1 MSGESVN
8 NSAEL
13 TLGINTKPAETAI
26 GELQTKL
33 NGLVKNLD
41 NLNKAAGV
49 QHVVSPEAAKEVTQ
63 LANKIRELEGEIEGL
78 KLLMKNGGTQ
88 VGNAFQSGLQS
99 GVGNFKLSRMVLP
112 EDQQR
117 TIAEKFGKVG
127 VEGAAALVNG
137 FTNANFSKQNQ
148 ALQYLEQNT
157 EKSLKKIQGMMKA
170 AQDVASTFGS
180 DTARAKFG
188 DLFFDPSF
196 KAKIDQQLS
205 LVRHLQDEAAKA
217 AQAQAKARSEAEI
230 GQKRD
235 LELWRKQNEALREQA
250 TIRERLSQRSISMNQ
265 RNAQWDRL
273 NETVYYYG
281 GTKEQIAALERQLKL
296 VTEIQDKLKAGQSLR
311 TVTQQYGTAAISDYT
326 RGAGYSPSEL
336 KSFIE
341 HIRKVEADRIQ
352 AKKDADKV
360 LEQADRAYL
369 AEAKARLKQ
378 HYAEVKA
385 DSARSAAE
393 RQMHL
398 DQLAKSQARQQRV
411 EVNSIKNANW
421 GYDYGGDLKK
431 QLQNQLKI
439 AQEVEKAIQ
448 AQLSSRSIVEKF
460 GSSAFTSVNSGA
472 TSVAAF
478 RTQLDALNQ
487 TNTRTT
493 GTTRS
498 LTQANQA
505 ARDAAREHREQQA
518 MLHSTLRGVA
528 GGLDNLW
535 LTYGRFIPQMVSAYA
550 AVSAFRKAATEG
562 IRFDYQTQFI
572 SALGGDRALSAQNIQ
587 DQLLSIQGSPAN
599 VNELATSLRVLQ
611 QTGIDAAEGMGLLK
625 TVISASTLGETSL
638 KVAAEDIVGV
648 LEVFNLHSE
657 DPLQLA
663 SNFRKAGDV
672 LAYVA
677 QETKANLHDV
687 AAGMQAATGISSQYN
702 ISLEKVAATAA
713 VLGKQG
719 IVGSKSGTFI
729 RNFVEELYQPRSDK
743 SRKALAELGV
753 NAYDDKGQA
762 KEYVSLIKELID
774 KLKEYKSVARDAFV
788 ADIFGERG
796 KKPFR
801 GIMQDFDGFL
811 EKIREAE
818 AANGLLE
825 KQTSKLAETTQYQL
839 QQLKADYDN
848 LFIKTWSDDSL
859 AAPIQALRDA
869 IGSADL
875 QQLFR
880 SIVQAV
886 VELGTALANNIDSV
900 VMFGKGLATWLA
912 FQTLHGS
919 VAMLARGIGL
929 LGPAIGAVVTAIGG
943 GSLAVQSFSAVAAGA
958 ASSLAGKTGIVGALG
973 TVSPILGAVA
983 SALGGVTIALGVAGV
998 AWYLFRDRTA
1008 EALEDSTLRLR
1019 SYGREVAQIL
1029 SGIEQ
1034 LPAAAARTAAER
1046 AAGGLDSKHSE
1057 LREEQARIAKR
1068 YGLNKNDLV
1077 GDFNTYELAN
1087 KATSSYNIYEVLG
1100 TLKAKNK
1107 EYATTRDQ
1115 VLAGLRT
1122 ASAKEFDVLKVDRNR
1137 VNQEIADGTYGNAI
1151 TGSKDRAP
1159 KPTKGG
1165 RSSNAAANEAYRT
1178 QITKYEGE
1186 LRSIVESERE
1196 QLNDLETQRNLE
1208 LVSFGEFYDRKLAI
1222 MDKATQDRIE
1232 FVTKERDAAEKS
1244 GNLPAVKQYQAELDV
1259 LAAKLLKGNDSA
1271 VAKLKTDEIQRAT
1284 IAWKKLNTEMSLDVK
1299 KVGDESRYDLAMRT
1313 ASAEERVT
1321 LEINKQVTAYKD
1333 SKIAAMGNFDKKDT
1347 EEYKAQLALVTQ
1359 GVEEYR
1365 QALIAAAE
1373 ANRVYSSN
1381 WVNGATEAWNAWKDS
1396 ANNAAKIT
1404 KESFTRVFQ
1413 KVDEVF
1419 LDFIRTGKLN
1429 FKSLGQTIKDEVIKL
1444 LYELTVK
1451 KFVIGIT
1458 GDFSNLALAL
1468 GGTALKSILGVSGGG
1483 GSTSGSGTNYTGLA
1497 SNASTAYSVYGGAKA
1512 AYAAY
1517 QGTAA
1522 GLSAS
1527 ETGAATWA
1535 YLQSGDF
1542 GTALGVALKGALGT
1556 EASTATT
1563 AASLEAYYAAQ
1574 GLEASTMGVATEAGL
1589 GGAAGLSW
1597 ASALFAIPFIAKF
1610 FNDRSRPLPL
1620 EFTGLGVDGQ
1630 YDGKNFDGTLATN
1643 YMRGGSYWD
1652 QRMQLTN
1659 DAAIVAQNYQNLKPP
1674 VIEIANP
1681 DYTTWQNAYQ
1691 EAGFQ
1696 NQIGDNAYRN
1706 GDETFYAPSK
1716 ISGYDEGYTPA
1727 PYSTDPTVLGNIDA
1741 AIEAAFNA
1749 PKSAMKKVA
1758 ELFGDAELAT
1768 QIDAFT
1774 AKISV
1779 SGRNIG
1785 EILGKIGAQVTTDL
1799 GQAFLPSIE
1808 AARVQGAAL
1817 RTGLETAIANATTA
1831 GDTEAVNTLKAQM
1844 EAIGI
1849 AASET
1854 WSQTFERVLKET
1866 DAVSK
1871 AMDLLGVSLKDIGD
1885 ANKVLTLSDN
1895 LVTLFGGID
1904 AMNSSVNAYYGNFYT
1919 EAEKQERVW
1928 KNMGETFKSLNL
1940 AMPTTREGFRDLVE
1954 AQDLTTTAGQ
1964 QTFVALMNV
1973 QGAFADLTPAMNAAA
1988 TAAEALAVT
1997 AEQLGSAKSALMG
2010 YFTTAQRRSV
2020 LTGNIYDTAL
2030 ENGVDL
2036 GGESLTNLSNASRQD
2051 FAAYVQSVANEG
2063 TEASRR
2069 MLVALAAIAPVFE
2082 DLVALAEAA
2091 AAADLQAAID
2101 KTQSAI
2107 DALTGQY
2114 GDVATAMLEINPP
2127 AKTLVESWRDNKTAL
2142 EALQGTFDQFF
2153 GVTIPDAAA
2162 TIQSLLTQLSAFEG
2176 GAETARSNAD
2186 NARLQGM
2193 TPTERAAFWRNQE
2206 ATLWQGLG
2214 NSTDKAGTIS
2224 KIMDAYAN
2232 TRAAELDALTGEQT
2246 KLNDAQKTG
2255 IQDQIDAWKTTLS
2268 VIEQSKR
2275 LVEDIDKTLAGLA
2288 YSDLS
2293 NLGYTDQLGA
2303 ASSSY
2308 SNTLSKAAAGDTNA
2322 MGNLTS
2328 IARDYLTEAQT
2339 YFGGATLDYSNVY
2352 DQVTGELKAL
2362 GLGLN
2367 TDGAG
2372 AQSEIDRLTAS
2383 LSRIPGDLKA
2393 AFDTQTAE
2401 GYERIATALDAGTQY
2416 STARLDEQKAQL
2428 QTQIDQQKVVIANQ
2442 EAQIRQQADNHAAL
2456 MERLAEQNARLAALE
2471 SNSNLTVAA

>member
-13 TLGINTKPAETAI
+13 TLGINTKSAETAI

-33 NGLVKNLD
+33 NGLVENLD
-41 NLNKAAGV
+41 KLNKAAGV
-49 QHVVSPEAAKEVTQ
+49 QHVVSPEAIKEIDLLTQKNKTLEATLDGFGKGGANTGNLTAGLKKTGNEATETTGKLAKLSYSIALLNGTKISISGLSGADNLAANLGKLDTRVTSYSSSLTKMGAVTKSQYQSQLQLGNEVVSMLKRQRSEQEALGNANVAIMRRELQLLKELKAAYVFNAPDNLTPKGKLVWAAQQMQANQGDSAAASVFNSAVISAIPNITQYEKEVKKLASAKDNLATNTKKSSASSIHWNTIANESHSLARGLAGSLNMLWLTWGSTAPLLAGAAISGSLRGVVQSGKDVEYQ
-63 LANKIRELEGEIEGL
+63 LRFVQELSGSAAVSISELSKAMEGTLQTPKQAAEGMRALAQAGLDTKQALEALPTILNLATVGELSMKDAALGATGVMHAFGLEVSDLAHIGDVFAKSAAISNTSVEGMVGAMKYASTVAEVYNVSLEEVSAALTVMAKRNIESTSAGTALRNMMNEFAAPTDKARSVMEKLGFSAFDANKKLKDLPTLLDDLKRSLSGLSEQSQIEALNKLFGERGGKAIAALIKDTGEFTKVLRTLREEADGFTSSVAAGLGDTVEGQFKRAAAEIQKSFVSVFMDTNDGIKALTASIADLFASDGFREFVRDVVEGIMTAVQITKEWADELKILALGFVAFKAGELALAGLAIAAGKAASGIALLSGVGATLDVARVALAATAKGIQGVEIVGSPVLTSMVQGFGSFAFAVGGIVPAMALAGGAVAALGVAVALAAKDWWDMAEARAKDEAAMKSWQVTSNSILGSLNRESEELTKNISKIRERNQAILEGRSLDTGSEAQPSGVAKLAQGIESQIANMKAKGGFKYVDGTWGGVSQEDLSELARREADYL
-78 KLLMKNGGTQ
+78 KAAATDA
-88 VGNAFQSGLQS
+88 GNATKR
-99 GVGNFKLSRMVLP
+99 GVQREENDRARVVAEFDRLRDSVASAYRKKQTPEALSILTELSRSTDLPTADLRQLVSRLSSKADGSVLS
-112 EDQQR
+112 
-117 TIAEKFGKVG
+117 TVNFGKDSKSS
-127 VEGAAALVNG
+127 AAANDARRAEIATTQGWLREL
-137 FTNANFSKQNQ
+137 SQLEKQ
-148 ALQYLEQNT
+148 
-157 EKSLKKIQGMMKA
+157 
-170 AQDVASTFGS
+170 AQD
-180 DTARAKFG
+180 
-188 DLFFDPSF
+188 
-196 KAKIDQQLS
+196 
-205 LVRHLQDEAAKA
+205 
-217 AQAQAKARSEAEI
+217 
-230 GQKRD
+230 
-235 LELWRKQNEALREQA
+235 
-250 TIRERLSQRSISMNQ
+250 
-265 RNAQWDRL
+265 
-273 NETVYYYG
+273 
-281 GTKEQIAALERQLKL
+281 
-296 VTEIQDKLKAGQSLR
+296 
-311 TVTQQYGTAAISDYT
+311 
-326 RGAGYSPSEL
+326 
-336 KSFIE
+336 
-341 HIRKVEADRIQ
+341 
-352 AKKDADKV
+352 
-360 LEQADRAYL
+360 
-369 AEAKARLKQ
+369 
-378 HYAEVKA
+378 
-385 DSARSAAE
+385 
-393 RQMHL
+393 
-398 DQLAKSQARQQRV
+398 
-411 EVNSIKNANW
+411 
-421 GYDYGGDLKK
+421 
-431 QLQNQLKI
+431 
-439 AQEVEKAIQ
+439 
-448 AQLSSRSIVEKF
+448 
-460 GSSAFTSVNSGA
+460 
-472 TSVAAF
+472 
-478 RTQLDALNQ
+478 
-487 TNTRTT
+487 
-493 GTTRS
+493 
-498 LTQANQA
+498 
-505 ARDAAREHREQQA
+505 
-518 MLHSTLRGVA
+518 
-528 GGLDNLW
+528 
-535 LTYGRFIPQMVSAYA
+535 
-550 AVSAFRKAATEG
+550 
-562 IRFDYQTQFI
+562 
-572 SALGGDRALSAQNIQ
+572 
-587 DQLLSIQGSPAN
+587 
-599 VNELATSLRVLQ
+599 ELATSYND
-611 QTGIDAAEGMGLLK
+611 GI
-625 TVISASTLGETSL
+625 VSAS
-638 KVAAEDIVGV
+638 
-648 LEVFNLHSE
+648 
-657 DPLQLA
+657 
-663 SNFRKAGDV
+663 
-672 LAYVA
+672 
-677 QETKANLHDV
+677 
-687 AAGMQAATGISSQYN
+687 
-702 ISLEKVAATAA
+702 
-713 VLGKQG
+713 
-719 IVGSKSGTFI
+719 
-729 RNFVEELYQPRSDK
+729 
-743 SRKALAELGV
+743 
-753 NAYDDKGQA
+753 
-762 KEYVSLIKELID
+762 EYWE
-774 KLKEYKSVARDAFV
+774 
-788 ADIFGERG
+788 G
-796 KKPFR
+796 
-801 GIMQDFDGFL
+801 
-811 EKIREAE
+811 
-818 AANGLLE
+818 
-825 KQTSKLAETTQYQL
+825 
-839 QQLKADYDN
+839 
-848 LFIKTWSDDSL
+848 
-859 AAPIQALRDA
+859 
-869 IGSADL
+869 
-875 QQLFR
+875 
-880 SIVQAV
+880 
-886 VELGTALANNIDSV
+886 
-900 VMFGKGLATWLA
+900 
-912 FQTLHGS
+912 
-919 VAMLARGIGL
+919 
-929 LGPAIGAVVTAIGG
+929 
-943 GSLAVQSFSAVAAGA
+943 
-958 ASSLAGKTGIVGALG
+958 
-973 TVSPILGAVA
+973 
-983 SALGGVTIALGVAGV
+983 
-998 AWYLFRDRTA
+998 
-1008 EALEDSTLRLR
+1008 RL
-1019 SYGREVAQIL
+1019 
-1029 SGIEQ
+1029 
-1034 LPAAAARTAAER
+1034 
-1046 AAGGLDSKHSE
+1046 
-1057 LREEQARIAKR
+1057 
-1068 YGLNKNDLV
+1068 
-1077 GDFNTYELAN
+1077 ELAN
-1087 KATSSYNIYEVLG
+1087 SYTALEISAIDNLIANQKDLTKTELAQL
-1100 TLKAKNK
+1100 TAKK
-1107 EYATTRDQ
+1107 KLLEGQ
-1115 VLAGLRT
+1115 L
-1122 ASAKEFDVLKVDRNR
+1122 
-1137 VNQEIADGTYGNAI
+1137 DGGNAADNARKQ
-1151 TGSKDRAP
+1151 SDAQAKL
-1159 KPTKGG
+1159 K
-1165 RSSNAAANEAYRT
+1165 RSYD
-1178 QITKYEGE
+1178 QI
-1186 LRSIVESERE
+1186 V
-1196 QLNDLETQRNLE
+1196 
-1208 LVSFGEFYDRKLAI
+1208 A
-1222 MDKATQDRIE
+1222 
-1232 FVTKERDAAEKS
+1232 AAEKQIALYRNDTVYES
-1244 GNLPAVKQYQAELDV
+1244 
-1259 LAAKLLKGNDSA
+1259 LARQ
-1271 VAKLKTDEIQRAT
+1271 TDEFGRQR
-1284 IAWKKLNTEMSLDVK
+1284 
-1299 KVGDESRYDLAMRT
+1299 
-1313 ASAEERVT
+1313 
-1321 LEINKQVTAYKD
+1321 LEIDRTVEAFKLSEIAKVEALNVANKQNKD
-1333 SKIAAMGNFDKKDT
+1333 LT
-1347 EEYKAQLALVTQ
+1347 EAQLAGINRLT
-1359 GVEEYR
+1359 EAER
-1365 QALIAAAE
+1365 QALEERLALNR
-1373 ANRVYSSN
+1373 ANEGN
-1381 WVNGATEAWNAWKDS
+1381 WVNGATEAWKAWKDS

-1904 AMNSSVNAYYGNFYT
+1904 ALNTSVNAYYGNFYT

-2069 MLVALAAIAPVFE
+2069 MLVALAAIAPAFE
-2082 DLVALAEAA
+2082 DLVAIAEAA

-2101 KTQSAI
+2101 VTQSAI

-2352 DQVTGELKAL
+2352 DKVTGDLRGL
-2362 GLGLN
+2362 GMGLN
-2367 TDGAG
+2367 TDGTG